1 MGGIFIRY
9 TGDGLIWPSSNSWNY
24 FKTHPYSFQLIMI
37 THSLV
42 TIAITSDVEVKHTL
56 AVFDPP
62 FYIVNRS
69 TRSLYRVGPDRFLSS
84 VHDPYTGDQVK
95 VDKVQNYISSLDLVG
110 WVFHTIFLDDEELPC
125 TDTGVRYKLKPKPL
139 SIWNNAMLELTFT

>member
-1 MGGIFIRY
+1 MV
-9 TGDGLIWPSSNSWNY
+9 
-24 FKTHPYSFQLIMI
+24 

-42 TIAITSDVEVKHTL
+42 TIAITSAVEVKHTL

-95 VDKVQNYISSLDLVG
+95 VDRVQSYISSLDLVG

-125 TDTGVRYKLKPKPL
+125 NDRGERYNLRPKSL
-139 SIWNNAMLELTFT
+139 SIWNNAMIGLIFQP

>member
-1 MGGIFIRY
+1 MV
-9 TGDGLIWPSSNSWNY
+9 
-24 FKTHPYSFQLIMI
+24 

-42 TIAITSDVEVKHTL
+42 TIALSSPDEVKL
-56 AVFDPP
+56 ALTVHNPP

-69 TRSLYRVGPDRFLSS
+69 TRSLYRVGLDRFLSS

-110 WVFHTIFLDDEELPC
+110 SVFHTIFLDDEDLPC
-125 TDTGVRYKLKPKPL
+125 TETGVRYKLKPKPL
-139 SIWNNAMLELTFT
+139 STWGNAILELTFT

>member
-1 MGGIFIRY
+1 
-9 TGDGLIWPSSNSWNY
+9 
-24 FKTHPYSFQLIMI
+24 MI

>member
-1 MGGIFIRY
+1 MV
-9 TGDGLIWPSSNSWNY
+9 
-24 FKTHPYSFQLIMI
+24 

-42 TIAITSDVEVKHTL
+42 TIALSSSDEVKSALIVHN
-56 AVFDPP
+56 PP

-69 TRSLYRVGPDRFLSS
+69 TRSLYRVGMDRFLSS

-110 WVFHTIFLDDEELPC
+110 SVFHTIFLDDENLPC
-125 TDTGVRYKLKPKPL
+125 TETGVRYNLKPKSL
-139 SIWNNAMLELTFT
+139 SIWNNAMIGLIFQP